1 MTARP
6 TTDSLSATSAALL
19 LTAVGSGVILG
30 ARSRRAAPVA
40 VLAGLAIVGL
50 AVREPIAR
58 ALRQAGTR
66 RRAADV
72 RFSFTVNRPVE
83 LVFAFCADFENFPR
97 FIRSLREVRDNGDG
111 RSHWRA
117 SAPGGSEVEWDA
129 VTTKFVTN
137 SVIGWRSIPGSPVET
152 TGLLRFSNEDGRTC
166 VRVAMSY
173 SVLDSSLRGALVSL
187 TKRTGTHQLRRDIS
201 VIEAHIQ
208 RSDLEDPANARAE

>member
-6 TTDSLSATSAALL
+6 SNPTLSAPSAALL

-30 ARSRRAAPVA
+30 VRSRRTSPVA
-40 VLAGLAIVGL
+40 LLAGLAIAGL
-50 AVREPIAR
+50 AVRKPIAR
-58 ALRQAGTR
+58 ALKQAGTR
-66 RRAADV
+66 RRTADV

-117 SAPGGSEVEWDA
+117 SAPGGGEVEWNA

-152 TGLLRFSNEDGRTC
+152 TGLLRFSNDDGRTC

-173 SVLDSSLRGALVSL
+173 SVLDSSLRGALASL
-187 TKRTGTHQLRRDIS
+187 TERTGTHQLKRDIS
-201 VIEAHIQ
+201 VIEAHIE
-208 RSDLEDPANARAE
+208 RGDLADPSVARAN

>member
-6 TTDSLSATSAALL
+6 TTESLSASSAALL

-30 ARSRRAAPVA
+30 ARSRRASPVA
-40 VLAGLAIVGL
+40 LLAGLAIAGL
-50 AVREPIAR
+50 AVRKPIAR
-58 ALRQAGTR
+58 ALKQAGTR

-97 FIRSLREVRDNGDG
+97 FIRSLRAVRDNGDG

-117 SAPGGSEVEWDA
+117 STPGGGEVEWEA

-152 TGLLRFSNEDGRTC
+152 TGLLRFSNEHGRTC

-173 SVLDSSLRGALVSL
+173 SVLDSSLRGALAAL
-187 TKRTGTHQLRRDIS
+187 TERTGTHQLKRDIS

-208 RSDLEDPANARAE
+208 HGDLEDATVARTD

>member
-6 TTDSLSATSAALL
+6 TTDSLSASTAALL

-30 ARSRRAAPVA
+30 VRSRRSSPVA
-40 VLAGLAIVGL
+40 LLAGLAIAGL
-50 AVREPIAR
+50 AVRKPIAR
-58 ALRQAGTR
+58 ALKQAGTR
-66 RRAADV
+66 RRTADV

-97 FIRSLREVRDNGDG
+97 FIRSLHEVRDNGDG

-117 SAPGGSEVEWDA
+117 STPGGGEVEWDA

-137 SVIGWRSIPGSPVET
+137 SVIGWRSVPGSPVET

-166 VRVAMSY
+166 VHVAMSY
-173 SVLDSSLRGALVSL
+173 GVLDSSLRGALAAL
-187 TKRTGTHQLRRDIS
+187 TERTGTHQLKRDIS

-208 RSDLEDPANARAE
+208 HGDLEDASVARVE